1 MLNYFYLK
9 KRIKKNEGF
18 RKSAYRDSLGHK
30 TIGYGH
36 LIKINEKKIINKDIK
51 KLFFMSSTVRLYFPD
66 KIQSDLSSH
75 LTKEQTHYLKDV
87 MRLKKGDRLSVFNT
101 LGEWNAVIENYEK
114 KGVKI
119 KIIDKARDK
128 DNEKNIWLAF
138 SPIKQNPLNFVI
150 QKGTELGVQRFVPIL
165 SERTVV
171 RKINIERIK
180 KIVVEASEQ
189 SNRISVPEIYKPE
202 SLKIFLYQ
210 FPKNGFLIFCDINSN
225 QNSLEKILKKNI
237 TQPVCIL
244 IGPEGDF
251 SENERKMIIQQKQSY
266 SLSLTKNILKS
277 ETAALSAIT
286 IVNHY
291 LNRS

>member
-1 MLNYFYLK
+1 
-9 KRIKKNEGF
+9 
-18 RKSAYRDSLGHK
+18 
-30 TIGYGH
+30 
-36 LIKINEKKIINKDIK
+36 
-51 KLFFMSSTVRLYFPD
+51 MSSTVRLYFPD

-101 LGEWNAVIENYEK
+101 LGEWNAVIETYEK

-128 DNEKNIWLAF
+128 DDEKNIWLAF

-150 QKGTELGVQRFVPIL
+150 QKGTELGVQKFVPIL

-180 KIVVEASEQ
+180 KIVIEASEQ
-189 SNRISVPEIYKPE
+189 SNRISVPEINKPE
-202 SLKIFLYQ
+202 LLKNFLSQ
-210 FPKNGFLIFCDINSN
+210 FPKKGSLIFCDINSN
-225 QNSLEKILKKNI
+225 KNNLKNI
-237 TQPVCIL
+237 LDKNVDGPICIL

-251 SENERKMIIQQKQSY
+251 SENE
-266 SLSLTKNILKS
+266 
-277 ETAALSAIT
+277 
-286 IVNHY
+286 
-291 LNRS
+291 